1 MTGFNKVMRFC
12 DTLQDYESAK
22 SQGLIDDDLF
32 VVILEDKICKF
43 KGKTFDW
50 GEADLS
56 SLVTKE
62 EFTEAELSADSENP
76 LQNKAVANAL
86 SDKVDKERGKQLTTE
101 DFTSALKAKLE
112 SLNNYD
118 DAEIVSHIATIQE
131 TIDTLFSKDASSA
144 IESFNEIISFLEGVE
159 DSESLDNIIASIETQ
174 LSEKANVNDVPTVMS
189 VLNAVYPVGAIYVS
203 TVSTDPSTLFG
214 FGTWERI
221 KDTFLLAAGDVH
233 SGGESGGEET
243 HLLTKDEMPSHTHK
257 FERSLDDGAQGPKG
271 DQGEQGPK
279 GDKGDKGDTGATGAN
294 GTNGKDGADGA
305 TFTPSV
311 DANGNLSW
319 TNNKGLSNPP
329 TVNIKGP
336 KGDSGEGGGGA
347 SGVKKEVISLYG
359 SDPLVMKPDVVYG

>member
-1 MTGFNKVMRFC
+1 MRVP
-12 DTLQDYESAK
+12 

-257 FERSLDDGAQGPKG
+257 FERSLDDGATWREVLAGRTGSSWTKDYYFG
-271 DQGEQGPK
+271 G
-279 GDKGDKGDTGATGAN
+279 GDTLKAHAE
-294 GTNGKDGADGA
+294 
-305 TFTPSV
+305 
-311 DANGNLSW
+311 W
-319 TNNKGLSNPP
+319 
-329 TVNIKGP
+329 NIRIA
-336 KGDSGEGGGGA
+336 ETGGGTA
-347 SGVKKEVISLYG
+347 HNNMPPYLT
-359 SDPLVMKPDVVYG
+359 VYMWKRTA